1 MLNSLGLNGILDFI
15 KNKNMGEFK
24 KEWLVRYYFL
34 NLTERIERKFY
45 CGIIARL
52 YGYYINKLW
61 GHKVWVKKIEY

>member
-1 MLNSLGLNGILDFI
+1 MDG
-15 KNKNMGEFK
+15 FK